1 MHQLLNST
9 GAARIRTATLAD
21 WPLIETFHRNCSEQ
35 ALHRRWG
42 RTRIVHRDIE
52 RLLHHSSCWIAL
64 HGTDEVVALG
74 SAGPVSRQPGV
85 FDLGLQVADVHQRR
99 GIGLALA
106 RHAAAHARSR
116 GPHTLSVYAEA
127 SNLPMLG
134 LVRRLGHPTEIRE
147 GAHLDVRVPLS
158 GASADSPTTPAP
170 GPLLGGDLSAVHYA
184 AGEGPD
190 QP

>member
-1 MHQLLNST
+1 MHQLLNSSD
-9 GAARIRTATLAD
+9 AVRIQTATLAD
-21 WPLIETFHRNCSEQ
+21 WPLIETFHRSCSEQ

-42 RTRIVHRDIE
+42 RTWIVHRDID

-64 HGTDEVVALG
+64 HDADGVVALG

-99 GIGLALA
+99 GIGLALG

-116 GPHTLSVYAEA
+116 GAHTLSVYAEA

-134 LVRRLGHPTEIRE
+134 LVRRLGHPTEIRQ

-158 GASADSPTTPAP
+158 GAGAACPTTPAP
-170 GPLLGGDLSAVHYA
+170 PPSRR
-184 AGEGPD
+184 
-190 QP
+190 

>member
-1 MHQLLNST
+1 MLQLLNSA

-21 WPLIETFHRNCSEQ
+21 WPLIDAFHRSCSAQ

-42 RTRIVHRDIE
+42 RMRITRRDIE
-52 RLLHHSSCWIAL
+52 QLLRHSSCWIAL
-64 HGTDEVVALG
+64 HDTDGAVALG

-85 FDLGLQVADVHQRR
+85 LDLGLQVADADQRR

-116 GPHTLSVYAEA
+116 GAHTLSVYAEA

-134 LVRRLGHPTEIRE
+134 LLRQLGHPTEFRD

-158 GASADSPTTPAP
+158 GAGAVCPTTPASALP
-170 GPLLGGDLSAVHYA
+170 GGDLSAVHHA
-184 AGEGPD
+184 AGQGPD